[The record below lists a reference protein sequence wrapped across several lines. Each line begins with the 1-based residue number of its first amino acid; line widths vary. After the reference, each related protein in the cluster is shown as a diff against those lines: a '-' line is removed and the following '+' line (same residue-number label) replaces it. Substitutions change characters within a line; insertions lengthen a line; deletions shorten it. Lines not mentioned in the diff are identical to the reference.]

1 MLCFCS
7 STLWFKYGLVKEDKL
22 VTRVN
27 LAGAVLNFLF
37 AATYYWHTSQRVS
50 PTLNFAILVFP
61 DIMRRN
67 VFVRITCDFGS
78 CVKIGKSL
86 YLVSVSLAQAAVGGR
101 VACLPD
107 PHVHPVL
114 CFRQRQCHPRLRH
127 CMCHVVSLS
136 LRLTFSIAGQ

>member
-50 PTLNFAILVFP
+50 PTLKFAMLVFP

-67 VFVRITCDFGS
+67 VVVRITCDFGS
-78 CVKIGKSL
+78 CVKNLKIFVFG
-86 YLVSVSLAQAAVGGR
+86 
-101 VACLPD
+101 
-107 PHVHPVL
+107 
-114 CFRQRQCHPRLRH
+114 F
-127 CMCHVVSLS
+127 SLS
-136 LRLTFSIAGQ
+136 CTSSCWWARCLSTRSSCTSSIMLQTEAVPSTA